1 MMSALPACS
10 DDTPGGPGGGTS
22 AGEGGGGS
30 TSAGEGG
37 GGGDGGSTGDG
48 GGGGGGSAGDGGGGG
63 GTAGFTVTG
72 PISGD
77 AVPQDTQVIVA
88 WVVSSGSPDY
98 AFSFGDGSVSGVT
111 FTVGFG
117 SAPPSEAI
125 NSHGVGVGVVFLLE
139 PGTDVPEGVLDEE
152 VIEAAVVGASPRHAI
167 IWRDPS
173 GPGTSWSDGFPY
185 GFGCGKCAA
194 AEGETFDTYE
204 PVDCSEVEVQATSD
218 FESLEFCNWT

>member
-1 MMSALPACS
+1 MLALPACS
-10 DDTPGGPGGGTS
+10 DDTPDGP
-22 AGEGGGGS
+22 GGS

-37 GGGDGGSTGDG
+37 GGSTGDG
-48 GGGGGGSAGDGGGGG
+48 GGGSTGEGGGG

-77 AVPQDTQVIVA
+77 AVPQDAQAIVA

-125 NSHGVGVGVVFLLE
+125 NSHGVGVGIVFLLE

-152 VIEAAVVGASPRHAI
+152 VIEAAVLGASPRHAI
-167 IWRDPS
+167 IWRDPA
-173 GPGTSWSDGFPY
+173 GLGTRWSDGFPD
-185 GFGCGKCAA
+185 GFGCGKCVAA
-194 AEGETFDTYE
+194 PEGETFDAYE

-218 FESLEFCNWT
+218 FDALEFCNWT